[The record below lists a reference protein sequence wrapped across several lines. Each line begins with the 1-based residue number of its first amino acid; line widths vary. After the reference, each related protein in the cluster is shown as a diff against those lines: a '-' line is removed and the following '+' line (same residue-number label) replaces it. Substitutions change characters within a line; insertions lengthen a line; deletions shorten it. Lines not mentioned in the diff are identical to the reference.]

1 MQLFRHIAPLLL
13 ATQAFA
19 PAASSE
25 EGKQA
30 LTMDLNAA
38 DTIGEACRLTFVLTN
53 GLEADIDRLVYETVL
68 FSDQGRVLLLTL
80 FDFGTL
86 PVGRPRVRQFQV
98 PDTTCD
104 RIGSVLINGTDTCD
118 GTGLAPGL
126 CETALE
132 TRSLSGIEI
141 GG

>member
-13 ATQAFA
+13 ATLAFA

-68 FSDQGRVLLLTL
+68 FSNQGRVLLLTL
-80 FDFGTL
+80 FDFGSL

-104 RIGSVLINGTDTCD
+104 RIGSVLINGADTCD